1 MTAATVDTR
10 TKAIGHVRVST
21 LKQGQNGFGLDAQR
35 DAIEDYCAANELN
48 LVAVIP
54 DVMSTRSTDRM
65 HGRAAAV
72 AAIQAGL
79 ADVLVVRALDRASRD
94 TIDGGQLVRH
104 AYDEG
109 WRLLSLD
116 GVDSADE
123 DQEFLNNMRLAF
135 AQEERRKISERT
147 KAGLQRAR
155 RDGRQLGRPSQ
166 IKPALARRIVRMRMQ
181 EHLSAKA
188 IADRLTASGVP
199 APGGGERW
207 HHSTVRGVF
216 AREGIA

>member
-10 TKAIGHVRVST
+10 TKAIGYVRVST
-21 LKQGQNGFGLDAQR
+21 LKQGQNGFGLDVR
-35 DAIEDYCAANELN
+35 DAIESYCAASDLN

-94 TIDGGQLVRH
+94 TIDGGQLVRQ
-104 AYDEG
+104 AQDEG

-147 KAGLQRAR
+147 KAGLKRAR
-155 RDGRQLGRPSQ
+155 RDGKQLGRPSQ
-166 IKPALARRIVRMRMQ
+166 ITPALARRIVRMRMQ

-188 IADRLTASGVP
+188 IADKLTAAGVP

>member
-1 MTAATVDTR
+1 MAEATGDTR
-10 TKAIGHVRVST
+10 TKAIGYVRVST

-35 DAIEDYCAANELN
+35 DAIESYCAANELN
-48 LVAVIP
+48 LVTVIP
-54 DVMSTRSTDRM
+54 DVMSTRRTDRM

-94 TIDGGQLVRH
+94 TIDGGQLVRQAH
-104 AYDEG
+104 NEG

-135 AQEERRKISERT
+135 AQEELRKISERT

-155 RDGRQLGRPSQ
+155 REGTQLGRPSQ
-166 IKPALARRIVRMRMQ
+166 IKPALARRIVRMRMEQ
-181 EHLSAKA
+181 HLSAKA
-188 IADRLTASGVP
+188 IADRLTAQRVP
-199 APGGGERW
+199 TPGGGERW